1 MQNSDR
7 PYRYEL
13 KYCLSPR
20 DIEKFLSILYC
31 HPSGFSNQFP
41 DRVINNIYY
50 DDISFNSCHENLFGI
65 SDRVK
70 IRYRWYGDIK
80 HFSEGVL
87 EKKIKTNALGSKA
100 YFKLDGPQDLNSLTE
115 QVNRLMRQSGKLF
128 PSLQNAYTRSYFVDQ
143 SGVFRLTVDRDLS
156 YNFPSRLL
164 HNMQEASY
172 HDERCIIEIKFDV
185 EHFEKFNSISSAF
198 PFRVV
203 KHSKYVSGL
212 LALVY

>member
-1 MQNSDR
+1 MQTSER

-13 KYCLSPR
+13 KYSLAPR
-20 DIEKFLSILYC
+20 DIEKFLGILYC
-31 HPSGFSNQFP
+31 HPSGFSKQFP
-41 DRVINNIYY
+41 DRVINNIYF
-50 DDISFNSCHENLFGI
+50 DDVSFNSCHENLFGI

-70 IRYRWYGDIK
+70 IRYRWYGDIGQ
-80 HFSEGVL
+80 FSEGVV

-100 YFKLDGPQDLNSLTE
+100 YFKLSGPKDLDSLTE
-115 QVNRLMRQSGKLF
+115 QLNDLMHQSGKLF
-128 PSLQNAYTRSYFVDQ
+128 PSLQNSYTRSYFIDQ
-143 SGVFRLTVDRDLS
+143 SGDFRLTVDRALR
-156 YNFPSRLL
+156 YNFPNSLL
-164 HNMQEASY
+164 ENMQEAAY

-185 EHFEKFNSISSAF
+185 EHFEKFNSISSSF